1 MNSKY
6 IAWLKKDKRSSLREL
21 KKDILRLEKGEPLAY
36 VIGWVDF
43 LGVKIDLSY
52 KPLIPRPETEY
63 WTEEAIR
70 EIRDWKPEKENSNIE
85 SPIPNIRHPRVLDVF
100 SGSGCIGIAVLKH
113 APNAKVWFADKD
125 PACLRQIRKNL
136 KLNRI
141 PARRY
146 EIKHSNILQNVRMSF
161 DYVLA
166 NPPYIPS
173 GRKLPASV
181 SKFEAGTALFG
192 GKDGLRF
199 IRAFARELP
208 RVLAP
213 GGRAWMEFDS
223 GERREVEKIFRKF
236 PVREFHRD
244 QFGRI
249 RYAILGML

>member
-21 KKDILRLEKGEPLAY
+21 KKDITRLKRGEPLAY

-43 LGVKIDLSY
+43 LGCRIDLSH

-63 WTEEAIR
+63 WTEKAIG
-70 EIRDWKPEKENSNIE
+70 EIRSRIQKLE
-85 SPIPNIRHPRVLDVF
+85 SRRRIIRVLDVF
-100 SGSGCIGIAVLKH
+100 AGSGCIGIAVLKRV
-113 APNAKVWFADKD
+113 PNAKVWFADKD

-141 PARRY
+141 PAHRY
-146 EIKHSNILQNVRMSF
+146 EIKHSNILQNVGMSF

-249 RYAILGML
+249 RYATLGML